1 MEIKCTYRTW
11 LNYLNLAVCAPIYVV
26 MFVGLVN
33 MKAPVYMFVAYI
45 YIAIYNVLRI
55 YNKKV
60 IFCDDVLITYGA
72 FGKRREYKLCDITK
86 IVVENM
92 SYRKNI
98 VIHFDKVF
106 VRVRK
111 DISNYDDLVKA
122 LCDKLN
128 IKGYT
133 RGGVSEFNIK

>member
-1 MEIKCTYRTW
+1 
-11 LNYLNLAVCAPIYVV
+11 
-26 MFVGLVN
+26 
-33 MKAPVYMFVAYI
+33 MFVAYI

-60 IFCDDVLITYGA
+60 ILCDDVLITYGA

-92 SYRKNI
+92 SYQKNI

-133 RGGVSEFNIK
+133 RGGVSVFDIK

>member
-11 LNYLNLAVCAPIYVV
+11 LNYLNLAVCAPIYVM

-33 MKAPVYMFVAYI
+33 MKAPAYMFVAYI

-60 IFCDDVLITYGA
+60 ILYDDVLITYGA
-72 FGKRREYKLCDITK
+72 FGKRREYKLCDMTK

-92 SYRKNI
+92 SYQKNI

-106 VRVRK
+106 VMVRK

-133 RGGVSEFNIK
+133 RGGVSEFDIK